1 MNQAPFDQSQTIVEH
16 LTELRIRVVRAL
28 WGIILGFGIC
38 YYFNEQL
45 MDIIRQP
52 IQPFLPNSGGGLV
65 FLGVMDKFVAGLKVA
80 LLGGVIMSCPW
91 WLYQVWKFVSPGL
104 YEKERKY
111 AVGFI
116 SFGSIMFLMGVS
128 FAYFLVYPAA
138 FKFLLS
144 FGGTKDTPMIT
155 LSEYLSFFVTTTL
168 VFGAAFELPL
178 IMMIL
183 GLVGIIDEKM
193 LRSKRRYAI
202 VILAVIS
209 AVLTPPDALSM
220 FMLLIPL
227 TILYELSIF
236 LVAAFANARKKES
249 QAIEIRPPTAKI

>member
-1 MNQAPFDQSQTIVEH
+1 MTQSPLDQSQSIVEH
-16 LTELRIRVVRAL
+16 LSELRFRVVRAL
-28 WGIILGFGIC
+28 WGLIVGFGIC

-45 MDIIRQP
+45 MDVIRMP
-52 IQPFLPNSGGGLV
+52 IQPFLPNNGGGLV

-80 LLGGVIMSCPW
+80 LLGGIILSCPW
-91 WLYQVWKFVSPGL
+91 WLYQLWKFIAPGL
-104 YEKERKY
+104 YDKERKY
-111 AVGFI
+111 AIGFI
-116 SFGSIMFLMGVS
+116 SFGSFMFLIGVS

-178 IMMIL
+178 IMVIL
-183 GLVGIIDEKM
+183 GLLGIIDDKL

-220 FMLLIPL
+220 FMLLVPL
-227 TILYELSIF
+227 TVLYEMSIV
-236 LVAAFANARKKES
+236 LVRVFVKARETNPEL
-249 QAIEIRPPTAKI
+249 QIRPPEAKI